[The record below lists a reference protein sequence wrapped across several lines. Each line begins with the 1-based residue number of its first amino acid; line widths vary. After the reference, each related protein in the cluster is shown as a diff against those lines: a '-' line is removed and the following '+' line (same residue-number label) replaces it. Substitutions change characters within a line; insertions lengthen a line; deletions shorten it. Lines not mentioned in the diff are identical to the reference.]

1 MSEFH
6 FRRGGDGE
14 NLTTGVGLLIAAVL
28 VLSGFLLYQ
37 AIADR
42 SALLATIANQQQ
54 PLQQANRIKMQLDG
68 LARATAKLAGDGD
81 AGAKEIVEGMKKR
94 GIRIEP

>member
-6 FRRGGDGE
+6 FRRGGDGTD
-14 NLTTGVGLLIAAVL
+14 LTTSIGLLIAAVL

-42 SALLATIANQQQ
+42 AALLATIAGQEK
-54 PLQQANRIKMQLDG
+54 PLQQASQIKSQLNA
-68 LARATAKLAGDGD
+68 LASGTAKLAAAGD
-81 AGAKEIVEGMKKR
+81 AGAKDIIEGMTKQ